1 MSFKISIADVEG
13 TVKTESQAAQG
24 WAQAADDVMSALQGL
39 CGLSC
44 MQGAAADA
52 LRSRVY
58 ECLVPVAQSARL
70 LATEYSARLLVY
82 QDSWHTVEPDGSAV
96 LPEQD
101 MTELE
106 DDLRSWRGTISSD
119 ADSVVSAASA
129 VSDLVSLSVPSA
141 SGLLGAYDAAESSA
155 SDARN
160 KCGTAE
166 AKGADAFDEVEQF
179 VSALDA
185 YVSRVESSTASGFV
199 PGKLASSPEA
209 KALSAQFEASLTR
222 VQQMRPQIED
232 AAQREQDYYQ
242 KRADE
247 EAAKQR
253 EEQGWWQIAGG
264 VVAGV
269 VGVGAIV
276 LTAGAATPIVVGAAV
291 AGSAAFAYGASEVVE
306 GSQNVYYGLVGDIS
320 SLAFNP
326 LRDTVFGGEQASYDL
341 FGQVATT
348 TAGLFMAGG
357 GMAASAASKGA
368 GLGTQLAGLGR
379 GAAVSMAE
387 DAATGFAGDRMSDVA
402 SLFMSKG
409 DAQKLGMGASFVLG
423 MVVPGGSDATRATK
437 LADGA
442 EDVALGAG
450 RYVGRLDDLAQDTPK
465 LANKVDEKLDGV
477 GEFARGAAKVGG
489 SDVPRFEAPE
499 KVPDDFRGVY
509 ADADGGLHVKVEPV
523 GFNVNYNAK
532 YDPAELDRQLKGQNE
547 GLRRLT
553 VKEYLEN
560 RAEYKA
566 NGRGKVASAKQREA
580 REIARDKI
588 IQELRDKGLSRNEAK
603 TEANRIMAGQAALHE
618 PDMVAGGKADG
629 LQALTGNYSDG
640 HYGLGDSGANSS
652 LGAQWRSKRADALEQ
667 SIKDAV
673 KGLSPEDLDSIYID
687 VDLRLSNWPQ

>member
-24 WAQAADDVMSALQGL
+24 WTQAADDVMSALQGL

-82 QDSWHTVEPDGSAV
+82 QDSWHS
-96 LPEQD
+96 
-101 MTELE
+101 
-106 DDLRSWRGTISSD
+106 
-119 ADSVVSAASA
+119 
-129 VSDLVSLSVPSA
+129 
-141 SGLLGAYDAAESSA
+141 AESSA

-291 AGSAAFAYGASEVVE
+291 AGSAAFAC
-306 GSQNVYYGLVGDIS
+306 
-320 SLAFNP
+320 
-326 LRDTVFGGEQASYDL
+326 
-341 FGQVATT
+341 
-348 TAGLFMAGG
+348 
-357 GMAASAASKGA
+357 
-368 GLGTQLAGLGR
+368 
-379 GAAVSMAE
+379 
-387 DAATGFAGDRMSDVA
+387 
-402 SLFMSKG
+402 
-409 DAQKLGMGASFVLG
+409 
-423 MVVPGGSDATRATK
+423 
-437 LADGA
+437 
-442 EDVALGAG
+442 
-450 RYVGRLDDLAQDTPK
+450 
-465 LANKVDEKLDGV
+465 
-477 GEFARGAAKVGG
+477 GAAKAGG
-489 SDVPRFEAPE
+489 SDVPRFEASE

-523 GFNVNYNAK
+523 GFNVNHNAK

-547 GLRRLT
+547 GLKRLT

-560 RAEYKA
+560 RAEYKE

-603 TEANRIMAGQAALHE
+603 TEAKRIMAGQAALHE

-652 LGAQWRSKRADALEQ
+652 LGAQWRNKCADALEQ

-687 VDLRLSNWPQ
+687 VDLRLTNWPQ